1 MDFLYDWIK
10 SIAIYMILISVVK
23 NLLPKSQFEKYL
35 RLFTGMLVVILVTR
49 PFTQWFHLQDS
60 IDDLFSLDAYRQ
72 EMNQLQIDF
81 SQMGEDYEER
91 ILGSYEIQVRE
102 QISLL
107 LKDEGVT
114 LKRVEFFVCMEESSK
129 DYGKLSRMEIY
140 LGDAVNEN
148 AEKDGEGGID
158 EIEIETPEVESP
170 FAQGYQRIEREKLA
184 EKICAYYQ
192 LERNQVEI
200 YG

>member
-23 NLLPKSQFEKYL
+23 NLLPKSHFEKYL
-35 RLFTGMLVVILVTR
+35 RLFTGMLVVVLVAR
-49 PFTQWFHLQDS
+49 PFAQWFHLQET
-60 IDDLFSLDAYRQ
+60 IDDLFSLDSYKQ

-81 SQMGEDYEER
+81 GKLGEDYEQR
-91 ILGSYEIQVRE
+91 ILGSYERQVSE

-107 LKDEGVT
+107 LKDEGVA
-114 LKRVEFFVCMEESSK
+114 LKRVEFFVCMEEGSK
-129 DYGKLSRMEIY
+129 EYGKLSRMEIY
-140 LGDAVNEN
+140 LEDASDKNIGNNRET
-148 AEKDGEGGID
+148 ETE
-158 EIEIETPEVESP
+158 EIEIKTPMVESS
-170 FAQGYQRIEREKLA
+170 FAQGYQELERERLA
-184 EKICAYYQ
+184 EKICTYYQ